1 MAGKEISRVRSP
13 LTPCLAL
20 LITAT
25 ASAQTPELE
34 LRVAEQR
41 LATALTRK
49 DAAAF
54 ERLLA
59 PDFVLRGAPDVA
71 RHTWM
76 KNAVSMCWGDRFE
89 ISDFAV
95 RSTTPDSALVSLV
108 LTTYQDP
115 VTCEPAVIRSLLT
128 DLWGRSGDGWQLALR
143 HSGPAGSD
151 LAAQFE
157 KVAPPPPRWERTAEL
172 SLVAT
177 GGNTDTQTLGA
188 GATLIWRPHV
198 WTARARTAYVRSAT
212 DDIVSAESVV
222 TDLRVSRPVTP
233 RLEVFGRADYLS
245 DEFSGID
252 YRTTFDGGVGWTV
265 VDASPHTLKFEAGA
279 GATYEA
285 RVSDP
290 DQTFAVGTG
299 GVLYTWQL
307 SRTAALNERALFST
321 DLGELGNWRLQNGI
335 SLTVTVSRLLSLKL
349 SHELKRLN
357 RPVPG
362 FRSTDTVLA
371 AALVAKF

>member
-1 MAGKEISRVRSP
+1 VRFP
-13 LTPCLAL
+13 
-20 LITAT
+20 LITCLLSLAT
-25 ASAQTPELE
+25 TVASAQTLE
-34 LRVAEQR
+34 LDLRAAEER
-41 LATALTRK
+41 FATALTKK
-49 DAAAF
+49 DAAVF

-71 RHTWM
+71 RAAWL
-76 KNAVSMCWGDRFE
+76 KNAVSMCWGERFE

-95 RSTTPDSALVSLV
+95 RSTTTGSALVSLV

-128 DLWGRSGDGWQLALR
+128 DFWVRSGDGWRLALR
-143 HSGPAGSD
+143 HSGPATAD
-151 LAAQFE
+151 VAAQFE
-157 KVAPPPPRWERTAEL
+157 KTDPPPPRWERTAEL

-188 GATLIWRPHV
+188 GASLIWRPGA
-198 WTARARTAYVRSAT
+198 WTTRARTAYVRSAT
-212 DDIVSAESVV
+212 DDILTAESVAA
-222 TDLRVSRPVTP
+222 DLRASRPLTT

-245 DEFSGID
+245 DEFSGIE
-252 YRTTFDGGVGWTV
+252 YRTTFDGGLGWTV
-265 VDASPHTLKFEAGA
+265 VDAAPHTLKLEGGA
-279 GATYEA
+279 GVTHEA
-285 RVSDP
+285 RLTDP
-290 DQTFAVGTG
+290 DQTFAVGTAG
-299 GVLYTWQL
+299 MLYTWQL
-307 SRTAALNERALFST
+307 SRTAAFNEQALFST
-321 DLGELGNWRLQNGI
+321 DLGEPGNWRLQNGI
-335 SLTVTVSRLLSLKL
+335 NLTVTVTRLLSLKL